1 MIAEYAR
8 DMSVH
13 TLTCFLL
20 LLPVVHLVER
30 VSECE
35 LSLCICATAIAKV
48 DIVFLWICSLIIL
61 NAIVRRNKECDDDE
75 NFLSEQITT
84 ITYIYNLDNFLR

>member
-1 MIAEYAR
+1 M
-8 DMSVH
+8 
-13 TLTCFLL
+13 
-20 LLPVVHLVER
+20 
-30 VSECE
+30 SECE
-35 LSLCICATAIAKV
+35 LSLCICATAISKV
-48 DIVFLWICSLIIL
+48 DIVFLWICSMIIL